1 MLMTKNP
8 AKKIRKSPTFLL
20 MTLKINY
27 IFLYLLISG
36 IFSNSE
42 ILGKIVSKN
51 ETDLPSV
58 SKKNPTSLDTF
69 RRFRTEKPSK
79 INASRH
85 SVYSLEPEN
94 LSNVIGLRK
103 KQDTPKVVYFTL
115 ETSRPRRSH

>member
-27 IFLYLLISG
+27 IFLYLLISC

-42 ILGKIVSKN
+42 QSGKSVSKS
-51 ETDLPSV
+51 ETDLSNI
-58 SKKNPTSLDTF
+58 SEQNPTSLDTF
-69 RRFRTEKPSK
+69 RSLRTEKSCK
-79 INASRH
+79 IKGFNH

-94 LSNVIGLRK
+94 LSSVIGLRK

-115 ETSRPRRSH
+115 ATSRPGRSH